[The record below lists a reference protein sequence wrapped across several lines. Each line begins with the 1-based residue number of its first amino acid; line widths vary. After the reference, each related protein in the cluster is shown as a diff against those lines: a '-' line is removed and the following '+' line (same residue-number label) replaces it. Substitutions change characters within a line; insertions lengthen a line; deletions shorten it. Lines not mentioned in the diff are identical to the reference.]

1 MKVFLTGHRGY
12 IGSVMLPMLIEAGHD
27 VVGCDSDLYE
37 RCTYAAGGA
46 LADVPSLRKDVR
58 DVTVADLRGYEAVIH
73 LAALSN
79 DPLGDLNPE
88 VTFDINHRGSVHLAE
103 QARRAG
109 VARFLLASSCSNYGR
124 AGETILD
131 ETGAL
136 NPVTPYGQSKVWAER
151 DIARLAGPDF
161 SPTYFRPATAY
172 GLSPRMRF
180 DIVLNNLVAWA
191 VSRREILLKSDG
203 SPWRPIV
210 HIEDI
215 SRAFLAGL
223 AAPIE
228 AVFNQALNVGCTEHN
243 YRIRE
248 IAEVVAEVVPG
259 CRLSFAADAGP
270 DQRSYQ
276 VSFDKIAH
284 VLPGFRP
291 QWDVRKGAEQ
301 LYAAYRSS
309 ALTLEDF
316 EGPRYL
322 RIAHIKMLLHEGIL
336 DARLRRHKPAPEA
349 VASAA
354 E

>member
-12 IGSVMLPMLIEAGHD
+12 IGSTMLPMLLAAGHD

-37 RCTYAAGGA
+37 RCTYEPGGS
-46 LADVPSLRKDVR
+46 LVDVPSLRKDVR
-58 DVTVADLRGYEAVIH
+58 DVKVADLRGCEAVIH

-88 VTFDINHRGSVHLAE
+88 VTFDINYRGSVHLAQ
-103 QARRAG
+103 QAKQAG
-109 VARFLLASSCSNYGR
+109 VSRFLLASSCSNYGR
-124 AGETILD
+124 AGDAIID

-136 NPVTPYGQSKVWAER
+136 NPVTAYGRSKVLAER
-151 DIARLAGPDF
+151 DIAVLAGADF

-191 VSRREILLKSDG
+191 VTRGEILLKSDG

-228 AVFNQALNVGCTEHN
+228 AVHNEAFNIGRTDHN
-243 YRIRE
+243 YQIRE
-248 IAEVVAEVVPG
+248 IANVVAKVVPG
-259 CRLSFAADAGP
+259 CRLAFAADAGP
-270 DQRSYQ
+270 DQRSYR
-276 VSFDKIAH
+276 VSFDKIAR
-284 VLPGFRP
+284 VLPGFQP

-301 LYAAYRSS
+301 LYAAYRASG
-309 ALTLEDF
+309 LTLEDF

-322 RIAHIKMLLHEGIL
+322 RIAHIKMLLGEGVI
-336 DARLRRHKPAPEA
+336 DAALRRQDAMPEA
-349 VASAA
+349 AAA

>member
-1 MKVFLTGHRGY
+1 MKIFLTGHRGY
-12 IGSVMLPMLIEAGHD
+12 IGSVMLPMLLKAGHD
-27 VVGCDSDLYE
+27 VIGCDSDLYE
-37 RCTYAAGGA
+37 RCTYHAGGE

-58 DVTVADLRGYEAVIH
+58 DVTVADLHGCEAVIH

-88 VTFDINHRGSVHLAE
+88 VTFDINHLGSVHLAE
-103 QARRAG
+103 QAKRAG

-124 AGETILD
+124 AGDAIVD
-131 ETGAL
+131 ETSAL

-161 SPTYFRPATAY
+161 SPTFFRPATAY

-180 DIVLNNLVAWA
+180 DIVLNDLVAWA
-191 VSRREILLKSDG
+191 VTRGEIRMKSDG

-228 AVFNQALNVGCTEHN
+228 AVFNEALNVGCTAHN
-243 YRIRE
+243 YQIRE
-248 IAEVVAEVVPG
+248 IAEAVAEVVPG
-259 CRLSFAADAGP
+259 CRLCFAADAGP
-270 DQRSYQ
+270 DQRSYR
-276 VSFDKIAH
+276 VSFDKIAR

-291 QWDVRKGAEQ
+291 QWDVRKGAGQ

-309 ALTLEDF
+309 GLTFEDF

-322 RIAHIKMLLHEGIL
+322 RIAHIKMLLQEGIL
-336 DARLRRHKPAPEA
+336 DARLRRQEPAEA
-349 VASAA
+349 PVLAA